1 MALLLLFSHW
11 VVSSS
16 LQPQELQH
24 ARLPCPSLISL
35 SLLKLMSIEF
45 AMPSIHLILCHPLL
59 LLPSI
64 FPSIR
69 VFSNELALC
78 IRWPKYWS
86 FTFSI
91 SHSNEILPMMPFY
104 GDVCVLVSHVWL
116 FATPWTIAHQAPL
129 SVEFCRQE
137 YWSGLPFPSPGDL
150 PNPGIKPGSPALQVD
165 SSPSEPPGDGHL
177 YSFSAR
183 IEQKCEGR
191 VNSLS
196 LLKPTYL
203 SSLALRHWNS

>member
-11 VVSSS
+11 VVSSA
-16 LQPQELQH
+16 LRPQEWQH
-24 ARLPCPSLISL
+24 TRLPCPSLISR
-35 SLLKLMSIEF
+35 SLLKFMSIEF
-45 AMPSIHLILCHPLL
+45 SMPSIHLILCHPLL

-104 GDVCVLVSHVWL
+104 GDVCVLVSCVRL
-116 FATPWTIAHQAPL
+116 FATPWTIAYQAPL

-150 PNPGIKPGSPALQVD
+150 PNPGIKAGSTALQVD
-165 SSPSEPPGDGHL
+165 SSSSEPPGDGHL
-177 YSFSAR
+177 LIPSVP
-183 IEQKCEGR
+183 E
-191 VNSLS
+191 
-196 LLKPTYL
+196 
-203 SSLALRHWNS
+203 